1 MKIPDNCFECPLE
14 ANNKCCGTME
24 KKRVESLD
32 IPTWC
37 PLKELSE
44 NMKEDI

>member
-1 MKIPDNCFECPLE
+1 MNIPKICFECPFE
-14 ANNKCCGTME
+14 ANNRCYGTTE

-32 IPTWC
+32 KPTWC

-44 NMKEDI
+44 DMKEDV